1 MNSIQL
7 EATQGAV
14 FAITAHTDAPLTGAA
29 VTMTVVQGNC
39 LDSAV
44 SAMGAPGAVL
54 AALTSSPAAGL
65 TVDAGAGSFTLTLC
79 YAIPGTSAVTGF
91 LGRATSNANQAGA
104 GAGGLFN
111 PPPAAAVPSS
121 FLPFFWA

>member
-65 TVDAGAGSFTLTLC
+65 TVDAGAGTVAAVVDATVTANWPSGWASFQMW
-79 YAIPGTSAVTGF
+79 AIPS
-91 LGRATSNANQAGA
+91 
-104 GAGGLFN
+104 
-111 PPPAAAVPSS
+111 AAAR
-121 FLPFFWA
+121 FLLAQGLIKVTDDISTII